1 MNNIESIKEDYN
13 IGDPIRIVCS
23 LGIKEGY
30 IVDFREDRIKIRPF
44 EEGRKPIS
52 ISEEN
57 IKDFEEAIPPQGSS
71 LGDKLDKTNTPELDN
86 SLYVKNN
93 DVLLDAPSISSP
105 KNKDLSEDIKQKI
118 QDNQDSTGETIVQ
131 KQEKSKL
138 PEDTTSKSSKKQTNS
153 SHSCSSH
160 KDEEKRLLKEAAQKS
175 KKEFNGGTA
184 KSLDELA
191 SLLGIEDSIAK
202 IREEENNAI
211 IREMGEIQSIGP
223 QFGFIR
229 DFKTNAK
236 LWFAVSELIEAD
248 KTNYT
253 RGEYVVY
260 TKSKN
265 YAGDTA
271 LCIHKPMTIKNLLII
286 VDNLTKNGK
295 RTDANE
301 VLLHIFSSYPNCQA
315 AIEKQKEINR
325 SRQYSTYKTACSTG
339 GTSLYV
345 KAKKYSDSKNYDKAI
360 EYYKKAIDANHKIE
374 SAIKDLGML
383 YVQLAK
389 KASTEMVA
397 SKYREEAKRLM
408 ESHRTSLDDTAGN
421 LSYLENFYYA
431 IKDFHNFKKIA
442 NTLLTNADEEL
453 EGPRHVFLLNKLA
466 SVLIR
471 EKQID
476 QARDLLNKAIDI
488 YPEGTGAMKL
498 LEILDTASPHID
510 EEIESIISANEIEI
524 SSGRISP
531 FIRTTL
537 EEYDEYAG
545 VPPKAINKGK
555 FTKENLE
562 VVRKLIEQFTEK
574 EFAGRS
580 SDRARYLLTEGK
592 LMLELEPENTFKLR
606 SVMARYCND
615 MAKIHTYSNSPS
627 DVIRFFYSEAFALEE
642 NYSATVQQVAYYLLS
657 IVFDLEKLSKEFSKR
672 PSVDHAL
679 GLVLD
684 GVVDMKVWNTII
696 TMFLYNRGI
705 TANVLG
711 KLYTNSKF
719 QNYAIN
725 ALYEFGEKASISN
738 QDDFKDAWIR
748 VIDNRKN
755 EYKQITR
762 IIRSF
767 ENIDDIETMSIS
779 LQNDLAAVIK
789 PWLGKLD
796 VDRLQQVISVV
807 ASSILKYHEAS
818 GFRAKELN
826 YHEINTL
833 LTDLMQEILD
843 EPTKLSYESLL
854 PLLKEIRNLVDKSFE
869 KFVESS
875 EPSPNVVLLRTES
888 AAIDQIVPLQI
899 EVSIDKDSSP
909 INNVEIKILRTN
921 GIEMISSG
929 ENNPLRRSIEGGE
942 KYIFKPVVKVSRQV
956 MEQGAASIDVICEY
970 SNGEKVKQNNST
982 LSLHLYNSTEYESIY
997 NPYASVA
1004 ESGPLDATS
1013 NMFYGHKDYISGIVS
1028 AIMDSA
1034 SKQVIIYGQKR
1045 SGKSSVLNRVKQDL
1059 ENAGAFCVLFSM
1071 GKIVR
1076 KISEF
1081 SFYYKILKTIKDELV
1096 LLTMDGKIVPDF
1108 SIPTKNEFIEEDEE
1122 NPVETFSKYMQMFK
1136 LACRKTIGWEN
1147 RRLVVMIDEFTYMY
1161 GAIKMNSISN
1171 TIMQQWKAVTQD
1183 PLTQFSAVLVGQ
1195 DVVPAF
1201 KNEPYARNPFG
1212 VIEDLRLTYLDPT
1225 DAKSLITDPILNNN
1239 ESRYVGGA
1247 ADLIMDY
1254 TACNP
1259 YYIQI
1264 FCASLVDYINEK
1276 KYKSITEA
1284 DVVDVAN
1291 RLTAGVYA
1299 LDHAKFENL
1308 LNARETEED
1317 AESLED
1323 GSEIDEAIMVY
1334 NDDDVE
1340 TVLRAIAKASE
1351 NKPFAN
1357 RSDIKTNLDP
1367 DVEDGI
1373 IKQLFS
1379 RDVIDQKEKYQD
1391 VISHKEKY
1399 RFLKIKV
1406 RLYKEWL
1413 LKH

>member
-1 MNNIESIKEDYN
+1 MNNIESIKEDYV

-30 IVDFREDRIKIRPF
+30 IVDFKDSRIKIRPF

-52 ISEEN
+52 ISEDS
-57 IKDFEEAIPPQGSS
+57 IKDFEEATPPQKSSFGNELGSF
-71 LGDKLDKTNTPELDN
+71 NTPELVN
-86 SLYVKNN
+86 STSVEKEDILPN
-93 DVLLDAPSISSP
+93 APSIS
-105 KNKDLSEDIKQKI
+105 LSENKGNKEDSKQKSPDQTGEVIKQT
-118 QDNQDSTGETIVQ
+118 QENNQLSKVPDSISNEEPTG
-131 KQEKSKL
+131 
-138 PEDTTSKSSKKQTNS
+138 SSNS
-153 SHSCSSH
+153 FLSQ
-160 KDEEKRLLKEAAQKS
+160 KDEEKRLLKEAKQKS
-175 KKEFNGGTA
+175 KKNFNGGTA
-184 KSLDELA
+184 NSLGDLA
-191 SLLGIEDSIAK
+191 SLLGVEDTITK
-202 IREEENNAI
+202 IREEEINDVV
-211 IREMGEIQSIGP
+211 REMGEIQSIGP

-236 LWFAVSELIEAD
+236 LWFAVSELIEDD
-248 KTNYT
+248 KTSYT

-260 TKSKN
+260 TRSKN
-265 YAGDTA
+265 YAGETA
-271 LCIHKPMTIKNLLII
+271 LCIHRPMTIKNLLIV
-286 VDNLTKNGK
+286 VDNLAKNGK
-295 RTDANE
+295 RMDANE
-301 VLLHIFSSYPNCQA
+301 VLIHIFSSHPNCQA

-325 SRQYSTYKTACSTG
+325 SHQFSTYKTAYSTG
-339 GTSLYV
+339 ETSLYV
-345 KAKKYSDSKNYDKAI
+345 KAKKYSDSKNFDKAI
-360 EYYKKAIDANHKIE
+360 EYYKKAIDANQKIE

-383 YVQLAK
+383 YIQLAK
-389 KASTEMVA
+389 KTQTEMVA

-408 ESHRTSLDDTAGN
+408 ENHRTSLDNTAGN

-431 IKDFHNFKKIA
+431 IKDFQNFKKIA
-442 NTLLTNADEEL
+442 NTLLSNADEEL

-476 QARDLLNKAIDI
+476 QARALLNKAIDL

-531 FIRTTL
+531 FIHATL

-555 FTKENLE
+555 FTKDNLE
-562 VVRKLIEQFTEK
+562 VVRKLIEQFAEK

-592 LMLELEPENTFKLR
+592 LMLELEPENTFRLR

-615 MAKIHTYSNSPS
+615 MAKIHTYSNSTS

-642 NYSATVQQVAYYLLS
+642 KYSATAPQVAYYLLS

-696 TMFLYNRGI
+696 TMFLYNREI

-711 KLYTNSKF
+711 KLYADSKF

-725 ALYEFGEKASISN
+725 ALYEFGEKASVSN
-738 QDDFKDAWIR
+738 QDDFKNAWIR

-762 IIRSF
+762 TIRSF
-767 ENIDDIETMSIS
+767 ENIDDMETMSIS
-779 LQNDLAAVIK
+779 LQNDLGAVIK
-789 PWLGKLD
+789 PWFVKLD

-843 EPTKLSYESLL
+843 EPTKLSYEAIL

-875 EPSPNVVLLRTES
+875 EPSPTVVLLRTES

-909 INNVEIKILRTN
+909 INNVEIKILSAN

-929 ENNPLRRSIEGGE
+929 ENNPLHRSIEGGE
-942 KYIFKPVVKVSRQV
+942 KYIFKPIVKVSRQV

-970 SNGEKVKQNNST
+970 SNGGKVKQNNST

-1059 ENAGAFCVLFSM
+1059 ETAGAFCVLFSM

-1096 LLTMDGKIVPDF
+1096 LLTMDGKTVPEF
-1108 SIPTKNEFIEEDEE
+1108 SIPTKNEFITEDEE

-1136 LACRKTIGWEN
+1136 LACRKTSGWEN

-1212 VIEDLRLTYLDPT
+1212 VIEDLRLTYLDPV
-1225 DAKSLITDPILNNN
+1225 DAKNLIVNPILNNN

-1284 DVVDVAN
+1284 DVTDVAN
-1291 RLTAGVYA
+1291 RLTSGVYA

-1317 AESLED
+1317 AESIED

-1357 RSDIKTNLDP
+1357 RSDMKTNLDS

-1373 IKQLFS
+1373 IKQLYS

-1391 VISHKEKY
+1391 EITHKEKY

>member
-1 MNNIESIKEDYN
+1 MNNIESIKEDYV

-30 IVDFREDRIKIRPF
+30 IVDFKDSRIKIRPF

-52 ISEEN
+52 ISEDS
-57 IKDFEEAIPPQGSS
+57 IKDFEEATPPQKSS
-71 LGDKLDKTNTPELDN
+71 FNNKLDSSNTPELVN
-86 SLYVKNN
+86 STSVEKEDILPN
-93 DVLLDAPSISSP
+93 APSIS
-105 KNKDLSEDIKQKI
+105 LSENKGNIEVPKQKTLD
-118 QDNQDSTGETIVQ
+118 QTGEVAKHT
-131 KQEKSKL
+131 QENNQLSKV
-138 PEDTTSKSSKKQTNS
+138 PVSISSEEPTSSSNS
-153 SHSCSSH
+153 FLSH
-160 KDEEKRLLKEAAQKS
+160 KDEEKRLLKEAKQKS
-175 KKEFNGGTA
+175 KNNYNGSTA
-184 KSLDELA
+184 NSLGNLA
-191 SLLGIEDSIAK
+191 SLLGVEDTITK
-202 IREEENNAI
+202 IREEELNDVV
-211 IREMGEIQSIGP
+211 REMGEIQNVGS

-229 DFKTNAK
+229 DFKTNTR

-265 YAGDTA
+265 YKGDTA
-271 LCIHKPMTIKNLLII
+271 LCIHRPMTIKNLLIV
-286 VDNLTKNGK
+286 VDNLAKNGK
-295 RTDANE
+295 RMDANE
-301 VLLHIFSSYPNCQA
+301 VLTHIFSSHPNCQA

-325 SRQYSTYKTACSTG
+325 SHQFSTYKTAYSTG
-339 GTSLYV
+339 ETSLYV
-345 KAKKYSDSKNYDKAI
+345 KAKKYSDSKNFDKAI
-360 EYYKKAIDANHKIE
+360 EYYKKAIEANQKIE

-383 YVQLAK
+383 YIQLAK
-389 KASTEMVA
+389 KAQTEMVA

-408 ESHRTSLDDTAGN
+408 ENHRTSLDDTAGN

-431 IKDFHNFKKIA
+431 IKDFQNFKKIA
-442 NTLLTNADEEL
+442 NTLLANADEEL

-476 QARDLLNKAIDI
+476 QARSLLNKAIDL

-531 FIRTTL
+531 FIYATL
-537 EEYDEYAG
+537 EEYNEYAG

-555 FTKENLE
+555 FTKDNLE
-562 VVRKLIEQFTEK
+562 VVRKLIEQFAEK

-592 LMLELEPENTFKLR
+592 LMLELEPENTFRLR

-615 MAKIHTYSNSPS
+615 MAKIYTYSNSTS

-642 NYSATVQQVAYYLLS
+642 KYSATAPQAAYYLLS

-672 PSVDHAL
+672 PSVDYAL

-684 GVVDMKVWNTII
+684 GVVDMKVWNTIV
-696 TMFLYNRGI
+696 TMFLYNREI

-711 KLYTNSKF
+711 KLYANSKY
-719 QNYAIN
+719 QKYAIN
-725 ALYEFGEKASISN
+725 ALYEFGEKARINN
-738 QDDFKDAWIR
+738 QDDFKNAWIR

-762 IIRSF
+762 SIRSF

-779 LQNDLAAVIK
+779 LQNDLGAVIK
-789 PWLGKLD
+789 PWFVKLD
-796 VDRLQQVISVV
+796 VDRLQQVMSVV
-807 ASSILKYHEAS
+807 SSSILKYHEAS

-826 YHEINTL
+826 YHEIITS
-833 LTDLMQEILD
+833 LTDFMKEILE
-843 EPTKLSYESLL
+843 EPTKLSYEAIL

-875 EPSPNVVLLRTES
+875 EPSPTVVLLRTES

-909 INNVEIKILRTN
+909 INNVEIKILNAN

-942 KYIFKPVVKVSRQV
+942 KYIFKPIVKVSRQV
-956 MEQGAASIDVICEY
+956 MEQGAASIDVICEF
-970 SNGEKVKQNNST
+970 SNGGTIKQNNST

-1013 NMFYGHKDYISGIVS
+1013 NMFYGHKDYISSIVS

-1076 KISEF
+1076 KISEY

-1096 LLTMDGKIVPDF
+1096 LLTMDGKNVPEF
-1108 SIPTKNEFIEEDEE
+1108 SIPTKNEFIAEDEE

-1136 LACRKTIGWEN
+1136 FACRKTSGWEN

-1161 GAIKMNSISN
+1161 GAIKMNSISD

-1212 VIEDLRLTYLDPT
+1212 VIEDLRLTYLDPA
-1225 DAKSLITDPILNNN
+1225 DAKSLIINPILHNN

-1284 DVVDVAN
+1284 DVTDVAN

-1308 LNARETEED
+1308 LNARETEND
-1317 AESLED
+1317 AESIED

-1373 IKQLFS
+1373 IKQLYS

-1391 VISHKEKY
+1391 EISHKEKY
-1399 RFLKIKV
+1399 RFIKIKV

>member
-1 MNNIESIKEDYN
+1 MNNIESIKEDYV

-30 IVDFREDRIKIRPF
+30 IVDFKDSRIKIRPF

-52 ISEEN
+52 ISEDS
-57 IKDFEEAIPPQGSS
+57 IKDFEEATPPQKSS
-71 LGDKLDKTNTPELDN
+71 FNNKFDSSNTPELVN
-86 SLYVKNN
+86 STSVEKEDILPN
-93 DVLLDAPSISSP
+93 APSIS
-105 KNKDLSEDIKQKI
+105 LSENKGNIEVPKQKTLD
-118 QDNQDSTGETIVQ
+118 QTGEVAKHT
-131 KQEKSKL
+131 QENNQLSKV
-138 PEDTTSKSSKKQTNS
+138 PVSISSEEPTSSSNS
-153 SHSCSSH
+153 FLSH
-160 KDEEKRLLKEAAQKS
+160 KDEEKRLLKEAKQKS
-175 KKEFNGGTA
+175 KNNYNGSTA
-184 KSLDELA
+184 NSLGNLA
-191 SLLGIEDSIAK
+191 SLLGVEDTITK
-202 IREEENNAI
+202 IREEELNDVV
-211 IREMGEIQSIGP
+211 REMGEIQNVGS

-229 DFKTNAK
+229 DFKTNTR

-265 YAGDTA
+265 YKGDTA
-271 LCIHKPMTIKNLLII
+271 LCIHRPMTIKNLLIV
-286 VDNLTKNGK
+286 VDNLAKNGK
-295 RTDANE
+295 RMDANE
-301 VLLHIFSSYPNCQA
+301 VLTHIFSSHPNCQA

-325 SRQYSTYKTACSTG
+325 SHQFSTYKTAYSTG
-339 GTSLYV
+339 ETSLYV
-345 KAKKYSDSKNYDKAI
+345 KAKKYSDSKNFDKAI
-360 EYYKKAIDANHKIE
+360 EYYKKAIEANQKIE

-383 YVQLAK
+383 YIQLAK
-389 KASTEMVA
+389 KAQTEMVA

-408 ESHRTSLDDTAGN
+408 ENHRTSLDDTAGN

-431 IKDFHNFKKIA
+431 IKDFRNFKKIA
-442 NTLLTNADEEL
+442 NALLANADEEL

-476 QARDLLNKAIDI
+476 QARSLLNKAIDL

-531 FIRTTL
+531 FIYATL
-537 EEYDEYAG
+537 EEYNEYAG

-555 FTKENLE
+555 FTKDNLE
-562 VVRKLIEQFTEK
+562 VVRKLIEQFAEK

-592 LMLELEPENTFKLR
+592 LMLELEPENTFRLR

-615 MAKIHTYSNSPS
+615 MAKIHTYSNSTS

-642 NYSATVQQVAYYLLS
+642 KYSATAPQAAYYLLS

-672 PSVDHAL
+672 PSVDYAL

-684 GVVDMKVWNTII
+684 GVVDMKVWNTIV
-696 TMFLYNRGI
+696 TMFLYNREI

-711 KLYTNSKF
+711 KLYANSKY
-719 QNYAIN
+719 QKYAKN
-725 ALYEFGEKASISN
+725 ALYEFGEKARINN
-738 QDDFKDAWIR
+738 QDDFKNAWIR

-762 IIRSF
+762 SIRSF

-779 LQNDLAAVIK
+779 LQNDLGAVIK
-789 PWLGKLD
+789 PWFVKLD
-796 VDRLQQVISVV
+796 VDRLQQVMSVV
-807 ASSILKYHEAS
+807 SSSILKYHEAS

-826 YHEINTL
+826 YHEIITS
-833 LTDLMQEILD
+833 LTDFMKEILE
-843 EPTKLSYESLL
+843 EPTKLSYEAIL

-875 EPSPNVVLLRTES
+875 EPSPTVVLLRTES

-909 INNVEIKILRTN
+909 INNVEIKILNAN

-942 KYIFKPVVKVSRQV
+942 KYIFKPIVKVSRQV
-956 MEQGAASIDVICEY
+956 MEQGAASIDVICEF
-970 SNGEKVKQNNST
+970 SNGGTIKQNNST

-1013 NMFYGHKDYISGIVS
+1013 NMFYGHKDYISSIVS

-1076 KISEF
+1076 KISEY

-1096 LLTMDGKIVPDF
+1096 LLTMDGKNVPEF
-1108 SIPTKNEFIEEDEE
+1108 SIPTKNEFIAEDEE

-1136 LACRKTIGWEN
+1136 FACRKTSGWEN

-1161 GAIKMNSISN
+1161 GAIKMNSISD

-1212 VIEDLRLTYLDPT
+1212 VIEDLRLTYLDPA
-1225 DAKSLITDPILNNN
+1225 DAKSLIINPILHNN

-1284 DVVDVAN
+1284 DVTDVAN

-1308 LNARETEED
+1308 LNARETEND
-1317 AESLED
+1317 AESIED

-1373 IKQLFS
+1373 IKQLYS

-1391 VISHKEKY
+1391 EISHKEKY
-1399 RFLKIKV
+1399 RFIKIKV